1 MELTWITLLV
11 AIIAALPG
19 IYAIWRQ
26 RRKGDAEAAEI
37 IQRAAGEMVA
47 SSEAR
52 ISKIQADILVIRQE
66 NFEVKLEVT
75 KTRVELVST
84 RQELI
89 DTRKELIATRQ
100 ELIDTR
106 KELVVT
112 RQLLSDARLRLGDK
126 VSDEN
131 GLTSRTRG

>member
-1 MELTWITLLV
+1 MDFTWWGTLLV
-11 AIIAALPG
+11 AAIAAIPG

-26 RRKGDAEAAEI
+26 RKKGDAEAADI
-37 IQRAAGEMVA
+37 IQRAAGDMVA

-52 ISKIQADILVIRQE
+52 INKIQQDILVIRQE
-66 NFEVKLEVT
+66 NYEVKLEVT

-89 DTRKELIATRQ
+89 DTRRELIATRQ

-106 KELVVT
+106 KELGIT
-112 RQLLSDARLRLGDK
+112 RELLSEARLTIQGQD
-126 VSDEN
+126 N
-131 GLTSRTRG
+131 GLSR